1 MNGLKNTTM
10 LWKRMNYSAQ
20 TGRVNRTAGLSQ
32 LKTSLNHSLRTV
44 MKRELEF
51 NQALANRNYIILDNK
66 IVQLDKLSIEQRQK
80 IVNDILGDIHDDI
93 SAHRDI
99 TQLKDDRAK
108 YAYKLKKIL
117 SKADEPDVLKNLIKD
132 VLEAKDSLSPSLVN
146 SVDSMSVKRAY
157 DKKSALGKYISL
169 HNEIVSANNN
179 SLHKSK
185 TVIQECFFKFP
196 ARNNVSEVKPA
207 DYLKMIH
214 GFHRKNFPEYPI
226 KACVFHGD
234 EVLSK
239 DQINNGVHPHI
250 FISGKNSKTGQ
261 YDLVKTQLD
270 LVNRYL
276 KSKGEPEIKENSH
289 KSAQKIGETYQKI
302 VYEHVNKKLKE
313 FGYSIEASIHEKT
326 AEHKAKIEKIKQDEN
341 KAKIFRSF
349 NLLSQAEEE
358 IKKGKRETAE
368 LQNSINKMQNQV
380 ISLGK
385 KMDIKRNE
393 YETAKTELKEN
404 FNQEKIK
411 LTNEFKRLKK
421 SNAQLTADNDR
432 LTQKNTELKDAL
444 ANIDNAIVLLA
455 FRHKEQYGIKEAFKR
470 FKSENL
476 KALKNLTSQDR
487 LTFIAAQNERLK
499 KEELDKIITAN
510 LTYAEKA
517 RLALHDTTQLIQN
530 TYTNVKRRISGP

>member
-20 TGRVNRTAGLSQ
+20 TGRANRTAGLSQ

-146 SVDSMSVKRAY
+146 SVDSMSVKRAN

-196 ARNNVSEVKPA
+196 ARNKVSEVKPA

-380 ISLGK
+380 ISLGN

-455 FRHKEQYGIKEAFKR
+455 FRHKEQHGIKEAFKR
-470 FKSENL
+470 FKSENF